1 MFLMIFRWRLE
12 DFSVDSYFQIY
23 SDLNS
28 YQMNKVE

>member
-1 MFLMIFRWRLE
+1 MIFRWRLE

-23 SDLNS
+23 SDLN